1 MALGECSLDRIL
13 EKIPRPN
20 LGEMLELYRWLD
32 DMARRIGRVLAES
45 AIFDKVRCVVEFDK
59 ADAEAIREL
68 IERDPEV
75 MVPFFVMLCGLSDRE
90 FERLHGIRKV
100 YELGRRPEPER
111 LGAFAHV
118 VNACLRH
125 PLYLETVLFKFYKNW
140 EEHQKRHVRRRVED
154 VVISLLRERGYD
166 AGKIWVRCGG
176 KLREVDCAVP
186 PNPDNVRV
194 AILVRT
200 GVFKDLVKRSKE
212 FSSEFDEL
220 SKCLAG
226 ARFVAVY
233 LVPAHE
239 RHRLDKIREVIVK
252 ERMGKKPYDFVA
264 LTEEDLETLL
274 KKLAEWGIP
283 RRGGS

>member
-20 LGEMLELYRWLD
+20 LGEMPELYRRLD

-118 VNACLRH
+118 AAVM
-125 PLYLETVLFKFYKNW
+125 LYRRYKRALEKLQNKRVYVAEAVVECRQRLSANGELYAKPIGARDLTFFANPRYRVL
-140 EEHQKRHVRRRVED
+140 
-154 VVISLLRERGYD
+154 VISEARR
-166 AGKIWVRCGG
+166 IVVRCGSYDV
-176 KLREVDCAVP
+176 LEVEGEEVP
-186 PNPDNVRV
+186 L
-194 AILVRT
+194 ATAKFLV
-200 GVFKDLVKRSKE
+200 E
-212 FSSEFDEL
+212 
-220 SKCLAG
+220 
-226 ARFVAVY
+226 RF
-233 LVPAHE
+233 HE
-239 RHRLDKIREVIVK
+239 
-252 ERMGKKPYDFVA
+252 G
-264 LTEEDLETLL
+264 
-274 KKLAEWGIP
+274 
-283 RRGGS
+283 